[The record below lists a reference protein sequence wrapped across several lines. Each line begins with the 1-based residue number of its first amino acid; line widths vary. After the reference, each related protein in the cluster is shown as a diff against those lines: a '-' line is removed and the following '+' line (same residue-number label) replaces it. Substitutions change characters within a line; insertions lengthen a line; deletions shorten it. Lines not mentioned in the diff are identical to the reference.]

1 MSGWTDALIVL
12 AMFIVL
18 EYLGELI
25 TRAFL

>member
-18 EYLGELI
+18 EYLGGLI
-25 TRAFL
+25 ARVFL

>member
-12 AMFIVL
+12 AMFIGL

-25 TRAFL
+25 TRALL

>member
-12 AMFIVL
+12 GVFVGL

-25 TRAFL
+25 TRALL